1 MILARHSTTRHT
13 DFICIPFCACCIC
26 LYLANAP
33 FLSTLEILRAGC
45 INALQCFKAFSYFF
59 DVFYL
64 IRFFFWRSFFVF
76 QRRRKKK
83 GSSVVTWVHK
93 GVPRTNLPLSQS
105 RGLLFFGAFSKLN
118 RRHEERCSDI
128 SPNETLR
135 IFFFCF
141 LKMVEKCDY
150 SREWRFYFFFF

>member
-45 INALQCFKAFSYFF
+45 RNALQCFKAFSYFF
-59 DVFYL
+59 DVVYL
-64 IRFFFWRSFFVF
+64 SRFFFLGWVFFF
-76 QRRRKKK
+76 YSRRKKK
-83 GSSVVTWVHK
+83 MSCVVYLVQKSVS
-93 GVPRTNLPLSQS
+93 RTNLPLSQS

-135 IFFFCF
+135 IFFFAF
-141 LKMVEKCDY
+141 
-150 SREWRFYFFFF
+150 